1 MAELSITL
9 VDWFLRQV
17 KMSFEIDTQLVLD
30 VKLEDLWSEDI
41 DSFAEQDC
49 FWRPFLILNV
59 IHDISLNQVGH

>member
-17 KMSFEIDTQLVLD
+17 KMSFEIDTQLILD
-30 VKLEDLWSEDI
+30 VKLKDLWSEDI

-49 FWRPFLILNV
+49 FW
-59 IHDISLNQVGH
+59 

>member
-49 FWRPFLILNV
+49 FW
-59 IHDISLNQVGH
+59 